1 MRQMQFRAFFL
12 VVRLS
17 VLVLSVPVTET
28 KLCEVRNP
36 TQLVYPGRM
45 TRLDWPT
52 PSAHEHGSMN
62 TKNENSC
69 FASDS
74 GCAQTQT

>member
-1 MRQMQFRAFFL
+1 MSGLSPGTGCHPGAATPRNQVNSRKIEHFTSTSNFIFWMFFL

-45 TRLDWPT
+45 TRLD
-52 PSAHEHGSMN
+52 
-62 TKNENSC
+62 
-69 FASDS
+69 
-74 GCAQTQT
+74 